1 MARFTQPTD
10 VGIALIGK
18 QQSYSPEGGTLN
30 GNQPTFSGSPGFYG
44 IYAKSGDVISFSI
57 NVDFSNITNFGTGQ
71 YYMTIPFTAQHDLY
85 FREGH
90 LHDASSNKNYGISAH
105 VEEGTNVMKLFYT
118 ASNGQDEAFTHANP
132 VTLTT
137 SDNFHI
143 QGTYIDSALS

>member
-10 VGIALIGK
+10 AGILLLGK
-18 QQSYSPEGGTLN
+18 QQAYNPEGGTLN
-30 GNQPTFSGSPGFYG
+30 GNQPTFSGNPKFYG
-44 IYAKSGDVISFSI
+44 IYTKVGDVISFSI

-90 LHDASSNKNYGISAH
+90 LHDASSDKGYGISAH
-105 VEEGTNVMKLFYT
+105 VEAGTNRLKLFYT
-118 ASNGQDEAFTHANP
+118 ASNGQDELFTSAHP
-132 VTLTT
+132 VVLTT

-143 QGTYIDSALS
+143 QGTYIDSALF